1 MRFAGQPTNGA
12 NRDRAQTTVKALTV
26 ALMALLATAAAD
38 ACAES
43 AMLANYGGQGVAPAR
58 IGITIVIPAVLI
70 LDRRT
75 GTFYTNDARAYVS
88 LGTMGAPRY
97 TIGVDRDVS
106 AQTALRPLSAIN
118 GGRAGHGQIQGRG
131 TGGITG
137 HTLHD
142 GEVICIP

>member
-1 MRFAGQPTNGA
+1 MRFAGQLIDGA
-12 NRDRAQTTVKALTV
+12 IHDRTQTIVRALKA
-26 ALMALLATAAAD
+26 ALIAVLAIAAAD
-38 ACAES
+38 VCAES
-43 AMLANYGGQGVAPAR
+43 ATLSGHSSQGAASAN

-88 LGTMGAPRY
+88 LGTM
-97 TIGVDRDVS
+97 VDRDVS

>member
-1 MRFAGQPTNGA
+1 MRFAGQLIDGA
-12 NRDRAQTTVKALTV
+12 IHDRTQTIVRALKA
-26 ALMALLATAAAD
+26 ALIAVLAIAAAD
-38 ACAES
+38 VCAES
-43 AMLANYGGQGVAPAR
+43 ATLSGHSSQGAASAN